1 MKARPAP
8 GRDGGEMIEYRYNPE
23 GTRWVWSRMPLDVA
37 AEMVSTDPGA
47 RIEGG
52 EVFAGRGAF
61 LATDF
66 EFLAD
71 DGSEAGE

>member
-23 GTRWVWSRMPLDVA
+23 GARWVWSRMPLGVA